1 MFRWFLFFLFF
12 SVIFSFIDSDY
23 SKSFFLKENYKYFF
37 KKPINYQY
45 FSNNIELNSN
55 LFPSIKGKEQYQ
67 FFFNSLQFFSKK
79 IFSNYQID
87 ILSTKETIDTVEL
100 LWKLKGRIKTF
111 YPISIEGFSSY
122 EKNSNGYL
130 TSHNITLF
138 IKPNPIFQYY
148 NNSIPEIFQSYCL
161 LHKECLYK
169 DECFF
174 RRLLQEECCKN
185 NHYPHPWLKKPIK
198 VFKE

>member
-1 MFRWFLFFLFF
+1 MKLFRFFFFFLFF
-12 SVIFSFIDSDY
+12 TEIISFHTNY
-23 SKSFFLKENYKYFF
+23 LKENYKNFF

-45 FSNNIELNSN
+45 FSNDIDLNSN

-79 IFSNYQID
+79 ILSNYQID
-87 ILSTKETIDTVEL
+87 IFSTKETFDTVEL
-100 LWKLKGRIKTF
+100 LWKLKGRTKTF

-122 EKNSNGYL
+122 EKNSTGYL

-148 NNSIPEIFQSYCL
+148 NNSIPEIFQSYCF
-161 LHKECLYK
+161 LHKDCLYK
-169 DECFF
+169 DDCF
-174 RRLLQEECCKN
+174 LIKQLKGCCKDN
-185 NHYPHPWLKKPIK
+185 YYPHPWLKKPIK